1 MKTGMTRSRTFLVK
15 ELINISSS
23 ISGPFINIR
32 ENPWDVTLKI
42 LKNVNKRKRK
52 KTWKYLS
59 GRHLSRFS
67 DKQAS
72 STRDREGPLSNLS
85 FVPPDLRFT
94 PSPTFPSHKT
104 LSRSREARVCRERK
118 NGRAEEQ
125 MELGDPWIRAEEID
139 PKRRRREASCH
150 ATLFDLDFCLIAE
163 SRALQ
168 KSSRLQASEAQGP
181 SEGNSFLLLLLVYCM

>member
-1 MKTGMTRSRTFLVK
+1 MAISRSFQ
-15 ELINISSS
+15 INRLLSQEIERGPVSS
-23 ISGPFINIR
+23 
-32 ENPWDVTLKI
+32 
-42 LKNVNKRKRK
+42 
-52 KTWKYLS
+52 
-59 GRHLSRFS
+59 
-67 DKQAS
+67 
-72 STRDREGPLSNLS
+72 LS

-168 KSSRLQASEAQGP
+168 KSSRFQASEAQGP